1 MSRSLSSH
9 SLASRTRLRVSC
21 AGSVWRL
28 VGELRHWR
36 VGLGLQSGP
45 IAWPRPPPPPPL
57 LPGGGCHVGTCE
69 LPRANYNLLNGERAV
84 VHLTRGATL
93 KLSILI
99 QNIAQSGDDHT
110 RLTGC
115 WIG

>member
-1 MSRSLSSH
+1 MATGWRTET
-9 SLASRTRLRVSC
+9 LASGFGVAEWADCMAEAS
-21 AGSVWRL
+21 A
-28 VGELRHWR
+28 
-36 VGLGLQSGP
+36 
-45 IAWPRPPPPPPL
+45 PPPL